1 MAGKTGTT
9 NESTDVWFVGF
20 TPDITAGVWVGY
32 DEKKSLGEKIYGSNL
47 ALPIWIEFMDSAL
60 ERFPKREFDN
70 VYRPTPLEIT
80 RAERKAT
87 HQMVDRPIQVEE
99 IPPALSSLWQIKEM
113 TSVVVVR
120 LEDTNASV
128 MEYLDSMGIL
138 PDTEIYV
145 LEKGPL
151 NATIL
156 ISLDGVEH
164 SLSESL
170 ARQIFVKIE

>member
-1 MAGKTGTT
+1 
-9 NESTDVWFVGF
+9 
-20 TPDITAGVWVGY
+20 
-32 DEKKSLGEKIYGSNL
+32 
-47 ALPIWIEFMDSAL
+47 
-60 ERFPKREFDN
+60 
-70 VYRPTPLEIT
+70 
-80 RAERKAT
+80 
-87 HQMVDRPIQVEE
+87 
-99 IPPALSSLWQIKEM
+99 M

-170 ARQIFVKIE
+170 ARQIFVKIEWTFSSLIIGLLVLWGQFRERRVFMAGKRSWT